1 MSRIGKNPINITEGI
16 TLEINKKVVLI
27 KSSKGIMEVDLYPE
41 IKVSQKDNKII
52 VERLSNRRQIRA
64 MHGTTRQ
71 LIASAVTG
79 LSEGFTK
86 ELELIGV
93 GYQAI
98 MQGSR
103 LVLKLGYSHD
113 IIFEPPEDIV
123 ITANKNN
130 ITVTGYDKQLVGA
143 VSAKIRSFRKPEPYK
158 GKGIRYKGEHV
169 RRKQGK
175 TVGGVGEK

>member
-1 MSRIGKNPINITEGI
+1 MRIN
-16 TLEINKKVVLI
+16 
-27 KSSKGIMEVDLYPE
+27 SSKGNLKVNLYPE
-41 IKVSQKDNKII
+41 IKVSQKDNQII
-52 VERLSNRRQIRA
+52 VERSSDRRQVRA
-64 MHGTTRQ
+64 MHGTMRQ

-79 LSEGFTK
+79 LSDGFTK

-98 MQGSR
+98 MQDSR

-113 IIFEPPEDIV
+113 IIFEPPEGID
-123 ITANKNN
+123 ITANKNK
-130 ITVTGYDKQLVGA
+130 ISVAGYDKQLVGA

-175 TVGGVGEK
+175 TVGGVG

>member
-1 MSRIGKNPINITEGI
+1 MSRIGKNPINIPEGV
-16 TLEINKKVVLI
+16 TLEIVKKVVRI
-27 KSSKGIMEVDLYPE
+27 NSSKGIMEVNIYPE
-41 IKVSQKDNKII
+41 IKVSQKDNQII
-52 VERLSNRRQIRA
+52 VERSSDRRQVRA
-64 MHGTTRQ
+64 MHGTMRQ

-79 LSEGFTK
+79 LSDGFTK

-113 IIFEPPEDIV
+113 IIFEPPEDIA

-130 ITVTGYDKQLVGA
+130 ITVAGYDKQLVGA

-158 GKGIRYKGEHV
+158 GKGIRYKGEYV

-175 TVGGVGEK
+175 TVGGVG

>member
-1 MSRIGKNPINITEGI
+1 MSRIGKNPINIPEGV
-16 TLEINKKVVLI
+16 TLEIVKKVVRI
-27 KSSKGIMEVDLYPE
+27 NSSKGIMEVNIYPE
-41 IKVSQKDNKII
+41 IKVSQKDNQII
-52 VERLSNRRQIRA
+52 VERSSDRRQVRA
-64 MHGTTRQ
+64 MHGTMRQ

-79 LSEGFTK
+79 LSDGFTK

-113 IIFEPPEDIV
+113 IIFEPPEDIA

-130 ITVTGYDKQLVGA
+130 ITVAGYDKQLVGA

-175 TVGGVGEK
+175 TVGGVG

>member
-1 MSRIGKNPINITEGI
+1 MSRIGKNPIDIPEGI
-16 TLEINKKVVLI
+16 TLEINKKVVLV
-27 KSSKGIMEVDLYPE
+27 KSSKGILKVNLYPK

-52 VERLSNRRQIRA
+52 VERLSDRRQIRA
-64 MHGTTRQ
+64 MHGTMRQ

-79 LSEGFTK
+79 LSDGFIK

-113 IIFEPPEDIV
+113 IIFEPPESITV
-123 ITANKNN
+123 TANKNS
-130 ITVTGYDKQLVGA
+130 ITIAGYDKQLVGA

-158 GKGIRYKGEHV
+158 GKGIRYQGEHV

-175 TVGGVGEK
+175 TVGGVG

>member
-1 MSRIGKNPINITEGI
+1 MSRIGKNPINIPEGV
-16 TLEINKKVVLI
+16 TLEIDKKVVRI
-27 KSSKGIMEVDLYPE
+27 KSPKGALEVNIYPE
-41 IKVSQKDNKII
+41 IKVSQKDNQII
-52 VERLSNRRQIRA
+52 VERLSDRRQIRA
-64 MHGTTRQ
+64 MHGTMRQ

-79 LSEGFTK
+79 LSDGFTK

-98 MQGSR
+98 MQDTR

-113 IIFEPPEDIV
+113 IIFEPPESIT

-130 ITVTGYDKQLVGA
+130 ITVAGYDKQLVGA

-175 TVGGVGEK
+175 TVGGVG